1 MDSSGLA
8 SFALTMKSGKA
19 TANVHALY
27 EEMKIFDSTDMLIH
41 ISLLVVQCK
50 IIT

>member
-27 EEMKIFDSTDMLIH
+27 EEMKIFDSTDRHADTHKPLSGAM
-41 ISLLVVQCK
+41 
-50 IIT
+50 

>member
-27 EEMKIFDSTDMLIH
+27 EEMKIFASTD
-41 ISLLVVQCK
+41 
-50 IIT
+50 